1 MYKKCY
7 FEIQCDHTMSLDALH
22 QGVLSPPTKIAV
34 IGSGCSVATEPA
46 AEISHYYNLTQVLL
60 FKCCKKLHII
70 IIKVIKVIIMVKI
83 IILFV

>member
-1 MYKKCY
+1 
-7 FEIQCDHTMSLDALH
+7 MSLDALH

-60 FKCCKKLHII
+60 FKCCRKLHII
-70 IIKVIKVIIMVKI
+70 IIKVMQVINLVIIYYYSCCCYYYYCC
-83 IILFV
+83 